1 MAAIKYNYHLYWRWF
16 GTTRVFS
23 IPLLMTNYSMSAT
36 SYFAAFWQL
45 LTLSVPC
52 REHHSLTPV
61 GCEVHAEI
69 ICWKS
74 QISNSDTNTSLS
86 LNCDKIPHDH
96 PITKIWAGLVT
107 WGSKISDLHAICD
120 DFFFKDWFWEPA
132 PYILHNLSQFHGQ
145 SISTQS
151 IKVPLFP
158 ELFRAPSNNKIMK

>member
-120 DFFFKDWFWEPA
+120 DFFFPGLILGTSSLHSAQPEPI
-132 PYILHNLSQFHGQ
+132 PWTEHLYPKHQGSSVPRTFQ
-145 SISTQS
+145 ST
-151 IKVPLFP
+151 IK
-158 ELFRAPSNNKIMK
+158 